1 MAAEDKILH
10 PYTQGKFKVNPDDN
24 SIWNPIDRSDE
35 PSFGSNLLDW
45 GKKGWNF
52 LTNTP
57 KQNMALYNQNEG
69 EVVDDSVVPN
79 PADDGGGG
87 GGGAPGAFDSANFNV
102 QDKNQVMELQK
113 QLFPDDP
120 SQWDGVFGPNTEGA
134 YRNMVNQQRTGAGQ
148 DPYTYGGP
156 PVNDEQGGLLQTQGV
171 NTQFQ
176 RPSNVPIG
184 VDTSQ
189 TPFERNQ
196 AARSNSGASVG
207 GGGFMDKFGTG
218 EGWLSQGAER
228 RAARKLNRQDQYGA
242 APHNPEFDNIDIDRN
257 TY

>member
-1 MAAEDKILH
+1 MAAEDYFNTID
-10 PYTQGKFKVNPDDN
+10 YRNNQNAQIDGDN
-24 SIWNPIDRSDE
+24 EEYWKSQEIDRSNE
-35 PSFGSNLLDW
+35 SSFGSNLLNW

-57 KQNMALYNQNEG
+57 KQNMDLYNQNQG
-69 EVVDDSVVPN
+69 EVVDDGGGYPGN
-79 PADDGGGG
+79 PLGDGDGGGTP
-87 GGGAPGAFDSANFNV
+87 PGAFDSANFNV
-102 QDKNQVMELQK
+102 EDKEQVMGLQK
-113 QLFPDDP
+113 RLFPDDP
-120 SQWDGVFGPNTEGA
+120 SQWDGMFGPKTQGA

-156 PVNDEQGGLLQTQGV
+156 QVNDEQGGLLQTQSV

-176 RPSNVPIG
+176 RPSNVPVG

-196 AARSNSGASVG
+196 AARNSGASVG

-218 EGWLSQGAER
+218 EGWFSQGAQRRAAR
-228 RAARKLNRQDQYGA
+228 RAARK
-242 APHNPEFDNIDIDRN
+242 
-257 TY
+257 